1 MWMQEML
8 FLHLK
13 ICQTPGIQEQNQT
26 ATESQKLATP
36 VTSFL
41 LLLAQ
46 SDKDSRV

>member
-26 ATESQKLATP
+26 ATESQKLAT
-36 VTSFL
+36 
-41 LLLAQ
+41 AC
-46 SDKDSRV
+46 DKLPATAGPE